1 MPIFRKRNTYENI
14 AEEIE
19 NPKEKIDL
27 PGISLVKQFRDTN
40 QGSRFDDDNFL
51 GLEKDNINKMKEQQQ
66 QLQLQNMANS
76 INSLSVN
83 QIAATNPV
91 VKSHTSIQPSSNSST
106 NPSIAAI
113 EDITSANTEFLDTTS
128 GQRDKDEQNE
138 LEEAID
144 ASNASEALRKANIDK
159 LLQNVGK
166 VESSDP
172 TYIEK
177 LIKETGGASSSGAT
191 ADVVNKEVK
200 PKAKKLNNP
209 DMEEPVGEPTIFKPK
224 PRSVSR
230 EPNAKSKAKEIAK
243 DKAEAKKR

>member
-1 MPIFRKRNTYENI
+1 MQLNISEFRKRNTYESI
-14 AEEIE
+14 AEEIA
-19 NPKEKIDL
+19 NPREKIAL
-27 PGISLVKQFRDTN
+27 PGISIAKQFKDTN
-40 QGSRFDDDNFL
+40 QGSRFDDDNFF

-91 VKSHTSIQPSSNSST
+91 VKSHTSVQPST
-106 NPSIAAI
+106 NAAIAAI

-159 LLQNVGK
+159 LLKNVGK